1 MRKPGYD
8 KWKHFYVGMLLGIF
22 FQIVLQFHLN
32 VSFWQ
37 ALGINML
44 LVNGI
49 GFGFELFSKITGWG
63 HAELNDALATLL
75 GGIASAIVIC
85 MLQYMTG

>member
-1 MRKPGYD
+1 MKIGYD
-8 KWKHFYVGMLLGIF
+8 KWKHFYVGMLMAIF
-22 FQIVLQFHLN
+22 FQIIMQFHFR
-32 VSFWQ
+32 VDFWQ

-44 LVNGI
+44 FVNAI

-75 GGIASAIVIC
+75 GGVASAVIILLLE
-85 MLQYMTG
+85 MLLH